1 MEVDAVVDAVGER
14 FVVEIRPTP
23 DGRVVGTVS
32 RPGSADHVPFSG
44 WMDLLRLL
52 EPRTPDAVTR

>member
-1 MEVDAVVDAVGER
+1 MDAAMEVDAVGER

-23 DGRVVGTVS
+23 DGRVVGTVG
-32 RPGSADHVPFSG
+32 RPGSADRVPFSG

-52 EPRTPDAVTR
+52 EPRAPEAVTR

>member
-1 MEVDAVVDAVGER
+1 MDGDEAAGER
-14 FVVEIRPTP
+14 FVVDIRPTP
-23 DGRVVGTVS
+23 DGRVVGTVG
-32 RPGSADHVPFSG
+32 RTGSAEVVPFSG